1 MNNYCPLIKDQLRKR
16 KLPVQARSADITNMN
31 AVLEFFVTLFY
42 VIYYWLEAI
51 VLTFIPAGLRGK
63 SVAGETVLVTGAGS
77 GIGRLLSKR
86 FAELGSRLVLW
97 DINQAGNEETAEQVK
112 AIGATVKTYTVDLSS
127 RDAIYKAAQQVK
139 KDVGEV
145 DILVNNAGIV
155 TGKKFLDCP
164 DHMIQKTFEV
174 NTIAHFWTC
183 KAFLPGMMERNHG
196 HIVNIASSAGLIG
209 VNGLADYC
217 ASKFGA
223 VGFDESLRLE
233 LSMQGK
239 NGVHT
244 TVVCPYFISTGM
256 FEGAKTRFPAILPI
270 LKPEEVVLRIVD
282 AVLCN
287 QHIIMIPRI
296 IYLFALLKG
305 VLPAK
310 CCEVGMTYMGGSK
323 FMDTFRG
330 RNLS

>member
-1 MNNYCPLIKDQLRKR
+1 MNE
-16 KLPVQARSADITNMN
+16 
-31 AVLEFFVTLFY
+31 VLEFFTTLFL

-77 GIGRLLSKR
+77 GIGRLLSKK
-86 FAELGSRLVLW
+86 FAALGGRLVLW
-97 DINQAGNEETAEQVK
+97 DINEAGNEETAEQVK
-112 AIGATVKTYTVDLSS
+112 ALGATVKTYTVDLSS
-127 RDAIYKAAQQVK
+127 RDSIYKAAQQVK
-139 KDVGEV
+139 TDIGEV
-145 DILVNNAGIV
+145 DILINNAGIV
-155 TGKKFLDCP
+155 TGKKFLDCS

-196 HIVNIASSAGLIG
+196 HVVNIASSAGLIG

-239 NGVHT
+239 TGVHT

-256 FEGAKTRFPAILPI
+256 FEGAKTRFPSILPI
-270 LKPEEVVLRIVD
+270 IKPEDAASRITD
-282 AVLCN
+282 AVVCN
-287 QHIIMIPRI
+287 QHILMIPRVVYI
-296 IYLFALLKG
+296 FVLLKG
-305 VLPAK
+305 VMPTKVSALLAK
-310 CCEVGMTYMGGSK
+310 YFGASNS
-323 FMDTFRG
+323 MDDFKG
-330 RNLS
+330 RAARKLD

>member
-1 MNNYCPLIKDQLRKR
+1 M
-16 KLPVQARSADITNMN
+16 
-31 AVLEFFVTLFY
+31 
-42 VIYYWLEAI
+42 
-51 VLTFIPAGLRGK
+51 
-63 SVAGETVLVTGAGS
+63 LVTGAGS

-86 FAELGSRLVLW
+86 FAELGARLVLW
-97 DINQAGNEETAEQVK
+97 DINQSGNEETAEQVK
-112 AIGATVKTYTVDLSS
+112 AIGATVRTYTVDLSS
-127 RDAIYKAAQQVK
+127 REAIYKTAQQVK
-139 KDVGEV
+139 RDVGEV

-183 KAFLPGMMERNHG
+183 KAFLPGMIERNHG
-196 HIVNIASSAGLIG
+196 HVVNIASSAGLIG

-223 VGFDESLRLE
+223 VGFDESLRME

-270 LKPEEVVLRIVD
+270 LKPEEVSHRIVD

-287 QHIIMIPRI
+287 QQIIMIPRI
-296 IYLFALLKG
+296 IYLFVLLKG
-305 VLPAK
+305 CLPGK
-310 CCEVGMTYMGGSK
+310 CGEILSK
-323 FMDTFRG
+323 YFGASNFMDTFKG
-330 RNLS
+330 RNPN

>member
-1 MNNYCPLIKDQLRKR
+1 MNPI
-16 KLPVQARSADITNMN
+16 
-31 AVLEFFVTLFY
+31 LEFFSTLLL

-51 VLTFIPAGLRGK
+51 VLTFIPASLRGK

-86 FAELGSRLVLW
+86 FAELGVRLVLW
-97 DINQAGNEETAEQVK
+97 DINQSGNEETAEQVK
-112 AIGATVKTYTVDLSS
+112 AIGATVRTYTVDLSS
-127 RDAIYKAAQQVK
+127 REAIYKTAQQVK
-139 KDVGEV
+139 RDVGEV

-183 KAFLPGMMERNHG
+183 KAFLPGMIERNHG
-196 HIVNIASSAGLIG
+196 HVVNIASSAGLIG

-223 VGFDESLRLE
+223 VGFDESLRME

-256 FEGAKTRFPAILPI
+256 FEGAKTREMKVPFFKFPAILPI
-270 LKPEEVVLRIVD
+270 LKPEEVSHRIVD

-296 IYLFALLKG
+296 IYVFVLLKG
-305 VLPAK
+305 IFPVKVSELLSRVFGASNSMDEFKGRAAAK
-310 CCEVGMTYMGGSK
+310 L
-323 FMDTFRG
+323 D
-330 RNLS
+330 